1 MAAGRLAS
9 DNHTQNGVH
18 SMDTQ
23 WADRAE
29 RNRAIVADLEREPVE
44 AVARR
49 YGLAPRT
56 IRDIRQRAAAAS
68 YQGANGSQGSG
79 ARQDGGG
86 RQSPFSEL
94 GISGLDYSHGYVD
107 EEFLDP
113 LRGSARRYQAFNE
126 MRQNSPVIAAGLLA
140 IELSIRRVDWRVEG
154 QDERAEFIDGARGDM
169 STTWDDHIAD
179 ALTMIPFGFA
189 PFEIVYKRRL
199 GPVAEGAA
207 SQFADGRIGWRK
219 LAFRSQDSLDRW
231 AFDESGGLQAMIQR
245 AAPDWVEHVIP
256 IEKLVLYRTSREK
269 GNPEGRSLLRPAYVP
284 YYYAKNLA
292 SIEAIGAERD
302 LTGLPV
308 VYMAKTGDTASGKVD
323 RTRAEELVRRVRADE
338 QAGIVIPNPK
348 DDPDGWAFELVSSP
362 GQKRMDVGTIISRHE
377 RRMALAFLA
386 QFLMLGMDQ
395 VGSYSLSSD
404 HSDFFGMAIGAL
416 AESIAQ
422 TYSQYAIP
430 RLLLLNGMRLDDP
443 PTLRPGPVGTPEL
456 NHIGGFLASLV
467 SSGVMVP
474 DDDLEAW
481 VRDMIDAPPVSV
493 KGRQRAEGEDAP
505 EDADGG

>member
-1 MAAGRLAS
+1 
-9 DNHTQNGVH
+9 
-18 SMDTQ
+18 MDGQ
-23 WADRAE
+23 WTDRAA
-29 RNRAIVADLEREPVE
+29 RNRAIVADLETEPVDV
-44 AVARR
+44 VARR

-68 YQGANGSQGSG
+68 YQGAGSNGSKGE
-79 ARQDGGG
+79 R
-86 RQSPFSEL
+86 RPPFTEL
-94 GISGLDYSHGYVD
+94 GVSGLDYSHGYVD
-107 EEFLDP
+107 EEFLTP
-113 LRGSARRYQAFNE
+113 LRGSAQRYRAFNE

-140 IELSIRRVDWRVEG
+140 VELSIRRVDWRLEG
-154 QDERAEFIDGARGDM
+154 EDERAEFIDGARGDM

-199 GPVAEGAA
+199 GPLAEGAA
-207 SQFADGRIGWRK
+207 SQFDDGRIGWRK

-231 AFDESGGLQAMIQR
+231 AFDEAGGLQAMIQR
-245 AAPDWVEHVIP
+245 AAPDWAEHVIP

-362 GQKRMDVGTIISRHE
+362 GQKQTDIGAIISRHE

-422 TYSQYAIP
+422 TFSQYAIP

-456 NHIGGFLASLV
+456 NHIGGFLANLV

-481 VRDMIDAPPVSV
+481 VRDMIDAPPVRV
-493 KGRQRAEGEDAP
+493 QGRGAGES
-505 EDADGG
+505 DGGEAAGDDPPAEADTTR